1 MSAQFAYAPHVRSVT
16 HGDRTVLLD
25 LGRGKYYSLD
35 EVGTRVWALL
45 GNDTNV
51 PNIAAYLSEE
61 FDAPVEQIAADV
73 DRLLQQLADE
83 WRVIVLV
90 AQPLPPI
97 EPSGVVCGLTLVMV
111 TLGLRIIGLRRSLAT
126 AERLSRRVPPAA
138 EPSPDFLA
146 NVVRKVA
153 TAAAFFPGRALCL
166 EQALTLYL
174 CLRRRGV
181 AARLRIGAQP
191 YPFAAHAW
199 VEYHGALVGSSHDQ
213 VSQFVP
219 FERLVET
226 G

>member
-16 HGDRTVLLD
+16 HGNRTVLLD
-25 LGRGKYYSLD
+25 LRRGKYYSLD
-35 EVGTRVWALL
+35 EVGTRVWTLL
-45 GNDTNV
+45 GHGTNV
-51 PNIAAYLSEE
+51 PDIVAHLGEE
-61 FDAPVEQIAADV
+61 FDAPVEQITADV
-73 DRLLQQLADE
+73 DRLLRQLAED
-83 WRVIVLV
+83 WRVIVPV
-90 AQPLPPI
+90 VQPLPPM
-97 EPSGVVCGLTLVMV
+97 EPSRTVCALTLVMV

-126 AERLSRRVPPAA
+126 VEWLARRVRPAA

-166 EQALTLYL
+166 EQALTLSL

-199 VEYHGALVGSSHDQ
+199 VEHHGKLVGASHDQ

-219 FERLVET
+219 FERLVEA